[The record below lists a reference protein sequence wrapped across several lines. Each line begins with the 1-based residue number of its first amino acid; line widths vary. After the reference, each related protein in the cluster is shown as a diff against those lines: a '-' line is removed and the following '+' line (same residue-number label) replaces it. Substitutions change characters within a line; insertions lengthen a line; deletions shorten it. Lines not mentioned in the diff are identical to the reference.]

1 MWTLHAHAGMC
12 RPSKCLGGAS
22 RRVAFRHA
30 LVAASG
36 DKSPRRSAIN
46 RPTHRL
52 KDPTTHGS
60 DPSVIESQSARPR
73 CVSGQTEWSIKCLAI
88 HVAVQSI
95 RPEYSLRHSGCSC
108 GLVYRVFKYMS
119 CYMDLCFFE
128 TLMWIFQLL
137 WIYCTTYSKK
147 IYDGQFLLIFY
158 SIAFIIYGAFST
170 YLTII
175 T

>member
-46 RPTHRL
+46 RPTRRL

-88 HVAVQSI
+88 HGAVQST
-95 RPEYSLRHSGCSC
+95 RPEYSLRHWLQLWFGLSCVQVSGLLY
-108 GLVYRVFKYMS
+108 GLMFLRGIDVDFP
-119 CYMDLCFFE
+119 
-128 TLMWIFQLL
+128 IFMNLL
-137 WIYCTTYSKK
+137 YHVLKK
-147 IYDGQFLLIFY
+147 RSMMGNLF
-158 SIAFIIYGAFST
+158 
-170 YLTII
+170 
-175 T
+175 